1 MTDLEIL
8 ESMELEAARFGAAVG
23 LDSVST
29 FECIVDGDHHYFMEM
44 NTRVQ
49 VEHRVT
55 ELCYALRFTN
65 PDDVEDY
72 FTVKFHCRIDGS
84 VWRCMGSDFRNRKRV
99 CREKASLE
107 VRLNATDQALKPH
120 AGGIICQWSPV
131 LPGEIRDEQGICL
144 HNPDTDVFMKY
155 HLAGA
160 YDANIALLLS
170 TGESRMAS
178 LESMAEILRRTR
190 ISGDNLRTNLQF
202 QYGLLSWLL
211 GQDVQARPTTDF
223 VSAFLTATGQLKA
236 MADNLDIARTYAAI
250 EQVHISRTDDR
261 ETAAAI
267 SEIMNKKATLLLR
280 VINILF
286 AEPHFLAGWLSLN
299 RHRFRFTEGG
309 IIWLSNPVQVLSDL
323 YHYLEHGSW

>member
-1 MTDLEIL
+1 
-8 ESMELEAARFGAAVG
+8 MELEAARFGAAVG

-72 FTVKFHCRIDGS
+72 FTVNSIVELMVLLAAHGR
-84 VWRCMGSDFRNRKRV
+84 RLPEPERV
-99 CREKASLE
+99 CREKAALE

-170 TGESRMAS
+170 TGESRMAT
-178 LESMAEILRRTR
+178 LESMAEILAVPESQGT
-190 ISGDNLRTNLQF
+190 ISGQIYSFNM
-202 QYGLLSWLL
+202 
-211 GQDVQARPTTDF
+211 VC
-223 VSAFLTATGQLKA
+223 
-236 MADNLDIARTYAAI
+236 
-250 EQVHISRTDDR
+250 
-261 ETAAAI
+261 
-267 SEIMNKKATLLLR
+267 
-280 VINILF
+280 
-286 AEPHFLAGWLSLN
+286 
-299 RHRFRFTEGG
+299 
-309 IIWLSNPVQVLSDL
+309 
-323 YHYLEHGSW
+323 